1 MEKKE
6 NMWHIIIGGQPKKKW
21 WKIGREKKNGIDDL
35 YSLLVKYIYVALLF
49 DLCGESNKFG
59 DTKRC
64 GKRS

>member
-1 MEKKE
+1 MD
-6 NMWHIIIGGQPKKKW
+6 KKK
-21 WKIGREKKNGIDDL
+21 KKNDGKLVEKKNGIDDL

-59 DTKRC
+59 DTTRC